1 MFAQHKS
8 KWVFAATAALFCAA
22 SLVAQKPTTTPPKN
36 DLGYTDTPILPG
48 THWHV
53 HDPARPYAPVIAPG
67 ATPGAPPSDAIILFD
82 GHDLSHWTGLVGR
95 ADRTAT
101 VSDVAPQW
109 KVSGGILE
117 VVPHTSD
124 IATKE
129 KFGNV
134 QLHLEWSEPPN
145 ITGSSQGRGNS
156 GVLLMDRYE
165 VQVLDPWQNPTYS
178 DGSAA
183 AVYGQTPPLVNPG
196 RRPGEWN
203 TYDILFTAPRF
214 DGDKLLTP
222 AYVTVLFNGVVVQ
235 NHTEILGPTQHRKL
249 AHYVPQPAEA
259 PLVLQN
265 HNQFVRFRNIWI
277 RRLDTSAHNPAHQ

>member
-1 MFAQHKS
+1 MTKRFI
-8 KWVFAATAALFCAA
+8 ATIGITLLAA
-22 SLVAQKPTTTPPKN
+22 SLAAQTSKPASA
-36 DLGYTDTPILPG
+36 DLGFTDTPIIPG
-48 THWHV
+48 TPWHV
-53 HDPARPYAPVIAPG
+53 HDPARPYAPVIIPG

-82 GHDLSHWTGLVGR
+82 GHDLSQWTGLVGR
-95 ADRTAT
+95 ATRTSEIST
-101 VSDVAPQW
+101 TAPQW

-124 IATKE
+124 LATKE
-129 KFGNV
+129 KFGDV

-165 VQVLDPWQNPTYS
+165 VQVLDPWHNPTYA

-222 AYVTVLFNGVVVQ
+222 AYVTVFFNGVVVQ

-265 HNQFVRFRNIWI
+265 HNQTVRFRNIWI
-277 RRLDTSAHNPAHQ
+277 RRLDTAPPTATSHN